1 MIEYT
6 LDKTQAHG
14 APPTRE
20 AIEQVRQKQLKALQ
34 ALRRELLKIHR
45 DGRSAA

>member
-1 MIEYT
+1 MIEYA
-6 LDKTQAHG
+6 LDKVSSHA

-34 ALRRELLKIHR
+34 ALRRELLKVHR